1 MYSPAGTATARRPD
15 GGPRIACAS
24 ACRASWTRG
33 WPSATGDEPPSSTGG
48 HVDTLTAAPPVS
60 LSSSSGASGAVAFA
74 VPVLNRAAAAPK
86 SPPPQPSCGAL
97 RTIGAVVVP
106 CSSSPRLPQTRDTR
120 TSSTPSRHGDGVVV
134 TCTPVVAEWIREPSV
149 ESRRPQRNGQWPV
162 SGGKQEGP
170 PTGHSRAGAEALTSR
185 RRSQLLYG
193 GSNAFRNRRASR
205 TGVSTRTTRRH
216 ALALAG
222 QRRGMRA
229 DP

>member
-24 ACRASWTRG
+24 ACRASWTPV

-74 VPVLNRAAAAPK
+74 VPVLNRAAAAPTA
-86 SPPPQPSCGAL
+86 PPPQPSCGAL
-97 RTIGAVVVP
+97 RTTGAVVVP
-106 CSSSPRLPQTRDTR
+106 FSSSPRLPQTRDKR

-149 ESRRPQRNGQWPV
+149 ESRRPPTNRQWPV
-162 SGGKQEGP
+162 SGGETGGATNGP
-170 PTGHSRAGAEALTSR
+170 FPRRCRGINFASSLTTSLRRIQCIPKPARIQNRCLNAHPHAQRAGF
-185 RRSQLLYG
+185 G
-193 GSNAFRNRRASR
+193 GS
-205 TGVSTRTTRRH
+205 VPRH
-216 ALALAG
+216 A
-222 QRRGMRA
+222 R
-229 DP
+229 